1 MSLWD
6 TLSKFLNANI
16 GPAPKTPVP
25 RPTPH
30 VPRPSQQSLQHLDAA
45 VGPRVTYQKERAGP
59 RLKRQTWHPPA
70 SLRKQVLVSLAG
82 VSVLTMLVLGAA
94 RLTVN
99 KRLPSDLTGLWRT
112 DAPAYRG
119 RIVELRARYV
129 AFLVDTTGHITT
141 YRIMRVRQ
149 TPDRDGVLYRVQFAD
164 TTGQHE
170 FSFVFDKGPPERLL
184 FANQRQLAW
193 RRERTDRSLI
203 MQ

>member
-16 GPAPKTPVP
+16 GPAPKAPVP
-25 RPTPH
+25 RPTPNA
-30 VPRPSQQSLQHLDAA
+30 PRPSQQSLKHLDAA
-45 VGPRVTYQKERAGP
+45 VGPKVTYKKERTGP
-59 RLKRQTWHPPA
+59 RLRTQAWRPPA

-82 VSVLTMLVLGAA
+82 VSVLAMMVIGAA

-112 DAPAYRG
+112 NAPAYRG
-119 RIVELRARYV
+119 RIVELRPRYV
-129 AFLVDTTGHITT
+129 AFLVDTTGRVTT
-141 YRIMRVRQ
+141 YRIVRVRQ

-164 TTGQHE
+164 SIGRHE
-170 FSFVFDKGPPERLL
+170 FAFVFDKGPPERLL